1 LETHP
6 RLRYFER
13 GWTPEFLTL
22 MLGQQSTAPGSPD
35 RIATAAENVDRLQ
48 RGASIVVIRAG

>member
-1 LETHP
+1 VDAQ
-6 RLRYFER
+6 
-13 GWTPEFLTL
+13 FLTL

-35 RIATAAENVDRLQ
+35 RIAAAAENVDRLQ